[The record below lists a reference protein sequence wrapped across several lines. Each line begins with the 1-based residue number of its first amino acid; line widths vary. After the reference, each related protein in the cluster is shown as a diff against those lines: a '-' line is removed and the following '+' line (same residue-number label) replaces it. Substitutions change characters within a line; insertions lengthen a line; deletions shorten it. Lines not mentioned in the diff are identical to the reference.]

1 MSLWRQF
8 THGVRVLRNRRSADQ
23 EVDDEVR
30 HYLEEST
37 AAFVA
42 RGLSPDDARRAAR
55 LELGS
60 VTAVREQVR
69 DYGWENMVD
78 TLFGDV
84 RYAVRRL
91 RQKPGFA
98 IAALLTV
105 ALGIGATSAI
115 FSVINGVLLKPLP
128 YPQSEQIVALRHTAP
143 GIHIDDMNLAASLY
157 FTYSEENRV
166 FQDVG
171 MYQFDTASVTG
182 VAEPEEVPALLVTN
196 RFLAVLGVQPAIGRG
211 FTSADDDPKSER
223 AVILSDGYWKSRF
236 GGERSVLGR
245 RILLDGDAHT
255 VVGVMPPSF
264 QFLDGHISMVVPL
277 RMNRGDT
284 RLISFCCQG
293 VARLKPGVTMAQA
306 NADVA
311 RMLEMAPAK
320 FPINPGFA
328 ADAWAASRIAPRL
341 RSLKDLLVGDVS
353 NTLWVLLGTVGMVLL
368 IACANV
374 ANLLLVRADERRH
387 ELAVRAALGAGWRRI
402 ARELLLES
410 VLLGLAGGA
419 FGLAL
424 AYGALRLLAASGI
437 EHLPRI
443 HEISID
449 PIVLAFTGGI
459 SLAAGL
465 LFGMIPVFKYAR
477 PQESDAL
484 RGSGG
489 RSLTGSKERQ
499 RARSLL
505 VVAQVALASVLLVGS
520 GLMIRTFQVL
530 RHVDPG
536 FSGAQEVETLHISIP
551 ESQVK
556 EPERAIRMEEEILRK
571 IEAVAGVSAAA
582 VTSTIPMDGG
592 GNDPVYA
599 EDQTTP
605 AGSVPPIRRY
615 KYVSP
620 GYFSAVGA
628 RLIAGRDLT
637 WAETYNQTPVALV
650 SANTARELW
659 RDPRL
664 AVGKRIRPT
673 LKDDWRVVIGVVADL
688 HDDGVDQ
695 KAPGI
700 VYWPL
705 LQKNFE
711 SSEIFVA
718 RSVGLVIRTPRAGS
732 AALLQ
737 DLQKA
742 VASVNPSLPLADVK
756 TLESV
761 YDRSLARTSFTLVL
775 LGIAA
780 GMALF
785 LGIIGIYGVI
795 SYSVSQRTREI
806 GIRLAL
812 GATLR
817 DVMAVFVRY
826 GLVLSG
832 IGAACGIAAALALT
846 RLMESLLYTVSPAD
860 PLTYAAVSAALILA
874 AVLASY
880 LPARRATR
888 VDPSEALRA
897 E

>member
-1 MSLWRQF
+1 VSLWRQF
-8 THGVRVLRNRRSADQ
+8 THGVRVLRDRRSADQ
-23 EVDDEVR
+23 EVDDEVG
-30 HYLEEST
+30 HYLEESI

-42 RGLSPDDARRAAR
+42 RGLSPDDARWAAR

-60 VTAVREQVR
+60 ATAVREEVR
-69 DYGWENMVD
+69 DYGWENIVD
-78 TLFGDV
+78 TLYADL
-84 RYAVRRL
+84 RYAVRRV

-128 YPQSEQIVALRHTAP
+128 YPQSEEIVALRHTAP

-157 FTYSEENRV
+157 FTYSEESRV

-171 MYQFDTASVTG
+171 MYQPDTASVTG
-182 VAEPEEVPALLVTN
+182 LAEPEEIPSLLVTN

-211 FTSADDDPKSER
+211 FTSSDDDPKSER
-223 AVILSDGYWKSRF
+223 VVILSDGYWKSRF
-236 GGERSVLGR
+236 GGEPSVLGR
-245 RILLDGDAHT
+245 RIMLDGEAHM

-264 QFLDGHISMVVPL
+264 QFMDRPVSLVLPL
-277 RMNRGDT
+277 RMNRGDI
-284 RLISFCCQG
+284 RLISFCCDG
-293 VARLKPGVTMAQA
+293 VARLKPGVTLTQA

-311 RMLEMAPAK
+311 RMLGMAPAK
-320 FPINPGFA
+320 FPMNPGFGA
-328 ADAWAASRIAPRL
+328 GTWAASRIAPRL
-341 RSLKDLLVGDVS
+341 RSLKDLLVGDVR

-387 ELAVRAALGAGWRRI
+387 ELAIRAALGAGWRRI
-402 ARELLLES
+402 ARELLFES
-410 VLLGLAGGA
+410 VLLGFVGGGL
-419 FGLAL
+419 GLAL
-424 AYGALRLLAASGI
+424 AHGALRLLGASGI

-449 PIVLAFTGGI
+449 RTVLAFTAGI

-465 LFGMIPVFKYAR
+465 LFGLIPVYKYAR
-477 PQESDAL
+477 PHESDAL

-520 GLMIRTFQVL
+520 GLMIRTFQAL

-536 FSGAQEVETLHISIP
+536 FSGAQQVETLHISIP

-556 EPERAIRMEEEILRK
+556 EPEHAIRMEEEILHR
-571 IEAVAGVSAAA
+571 IEAVTGVSGAA
-582 VTSTIPMDGG
+582 VISTIPMDGG
-592 GNDPVYA
+592 SNDPVYA
-599 EDQTTP
+599 EDRAAP
-605 AGSVPPIRRY
+605 AGSVPPIRRF
-615 KYVSP
+615 KFVSP
-620 GYFSAVGA
+620 GYFSAVQA
-628 RLIAGRDLT
+628 HLIAGRDLT
-637 WAETYNQTPVALV
+637 WPETYNQTPVALV
-650 SANTARELW
+650 SENMARELW
-659 RDPRL
+659 RDPRV

-673 LKDDWRVVIGVVADL
+673 LKDDWRLVIGVVADL

-700 VYWPL
+700 VYWPI
-705 LQKNFE
+705 LQRSFE
-711 SSEIFVA
+711 SEIFAA
-718 RSVGLVIRTPRAGS
+718 RSVALVIRTPRAGS
-732 AALLQ
+732 SALLQ
-737 DLQKA
+737 ELQKA

-780 GMALF
+780 SMALI

-795 SYSVSQRTREI
+795 SYSVSQRSREI

-832 IGAACGIAAALALT
+832 IGAVCGIAAALALT
-846 RLMESLLYTVSPAD
+846 RLMKSLLYTVSPAD
-860 PLTYAAVSAALILA
+860 PLTYAAVSGALILA

-880 LPARRATR
+880 LPARRATK

>member
-1 MSLWRQF
+1 MSLWRQL
-8 THGVRVLRNRRSADQ
+8 THGLRVLRNRSSADQ
-23 EVDDEVR
+23 EVDDEAR

-42 RGLSPDDARRAAR
+42 KGLSADDARRAAR

-60 VTAVREQVR
+60 LTAVREEVR
-69 DYGWENMVD
+69 DYGWENMVGA
-78 TLFGDV
+78 LFADV

-91 RQKPGFA
+91 RQNPGFA
-98 IAALLTV
+98 IAGLLTV
-105 ALGIGATSAI
+105 GLGIGATSAI

-171 MYQFDTASVTG
+171 MYQLDTASVTG
-182 VAEPEEVPALLVTN
+182 LAQAEEVPALLVTN
-196 RFLAVLGVQPAIGRG
+196 RFLSVLGAQPALGRG
-211 FTSADDDPKSER
+211 FTSSDDDPKSEPT
-223 AVILSDGYWKSRF
+223 VILSDSYWKSRF

-245 RILLDGDAHT
+245 RIMLDGDAHT

-264 QFLDGHISMVVPL
+264 QFMDRPVSLVVPL
-277 RMNRGDT
+277 QINRGDI

-293 VARLKPGVTMAQA
+293 IARLKPGVTPAQA
-306 NADVA
+306 DADVA
-311 RMLEMAPAK
+311 RMLAMAPAK

-341 RSLKDLLVGDVS
+341 RSLKDLVVGNVR

-410 VLLGLAGGA
+410 VLLGLVGGA
-419 FGLAL
+419 LGLAL
-424 AYGALRLLAASGI
+424 AAGSLRLLASSGV

-443 HEISID
+443 HDISID
-449 PIVLAFTGGI
+449 PTVLAFTGVI

-465 LFGMIPVFKYAR
+465 LFGLIPVFKYAR
-477 PQESDAL
+477 PHESDAL

-489 RSLTGSKERQ
+489 RSLTSSKERQ

-505 VVAQVALASVLLVGS
+505 VVGQVALASVLLVGS
-520 GLMIRTFQVL
+520 GLMIRTFQAL
-530 RHVDPG
+530 RQVDPG
-536 FSGAQEVETLHISIP
+536 FTGAQQIETLHISIP

-556 EPERAIRMEEEILRK
+556 EPERAIRMEEEILHR
-571 IEAVAGVSAAA
+571 IEAIAGVSDAAA
-582 VTSTIPMDGG
+582 TSTIPMDGG

-599 EDQTTP
+599 EDQATP
-605 AGSVPPIRRY
+605 SGSVPPIRRF

-620 GYFSAVGA
+620 GYFSTVGA
-628 RLIAGRDLT
+628 HLIAGRDLT
-637 WAETYNQTPVALV
+637 WPETYNHMPVALV
-650 SANTARELW
+650 SENTARELW
-659 RDPRL
+659 RDPRA

-711 SSEIFVA
+711 SSETYVT
-718 RSVGLVIRTPRAGS
+718 RSVGIVIRTPRAGS
-732 AALLQ
+732 SPLLK
-737 DLQKA
+737 DLQVA
-742 VASVNPSLPLADVK
+742 VAAVNPSLPVADVR

-761 YDRSLARTSFTLVL
+761 YDRSMARTSFTLVL
-775 LGIAA
+775 LGTAA
-780 GMALF
+780 SMALF

-795 SYSVSQRTREI
+795 SYSVSQRSREI

-812 GATLR
+812 GATFR
-817 DVMAVFVRY
+817 DVTTVFVRY

-832 IGAACGIAAALALT
+832 IGAVCGIAAAFALT
-846 RLMESLLYTVSPAD
+846 RLMKSLLYEVSPAD

-880 LPARRATR
+880 LPARRATK